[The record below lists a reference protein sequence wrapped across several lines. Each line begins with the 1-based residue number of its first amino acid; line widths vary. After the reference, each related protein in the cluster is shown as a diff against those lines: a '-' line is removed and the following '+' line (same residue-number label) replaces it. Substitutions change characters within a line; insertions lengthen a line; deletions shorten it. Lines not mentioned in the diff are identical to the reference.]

1 VSDLKST
8 YQAWARDKIMPAD
21 YTYRSH
27 HFDAFEAGWHAR
39 DEEIRQLRAIA
50 ERGAIDLD
58 AAAEEI
64 LLAGPK
70 LDWDTFIGILQ
81 RQAQHIRNALAAN
94 VPAPAVSKAMREV
107 ERAFDGGE
115 EPTGE
120 TSGP

>member
-1 VSDLKST
+1 MSEPWQDSYRRWIGTPKPSSF
-8 YQAWARDKIMPAD
+8 PD
-21 YTYRSH
+21 YRL
-27 HFDAFEAGWHAR
+27 FDAFEAGWHAR

-81 RQAQHIRNALAAN
+81 RQAQHIRNALAVN
-94 VPAPAVSKAMREV
+94 VPDS
-107 ERAFDGGE
+107 
-115 EPTGE
+115 E
-120 TSGP
+120 TWKEGMP

>member
-1 VSDLKST
+1 MSECNAAYRKWV
-8 YQAWARDKIMPAD
+8 AEHPAD
-21 YTYRSH
+21 EDGIHSIGG
-27 HFDAFEAGWHAR
+27 FADGWHAR
-39 DEEIRQLRAIA
+39 DEEVRHLRAIA

-94 VPAPAVSKAMREV
+94 VPASEMWKE
-107 ERAFDGGE
+107 GK
-115 EPTGE
+115 
-120 TSGP
+120 S